1 MSKAWYDLVLPWS
14 IVFQIVAM
22 SMYLGLYCQDT
33 VYSGSDELSTK
44 LQLTTDWISLQCR
57 P

>member
-14 IVFQIVAM
+14 IVSQIVAM